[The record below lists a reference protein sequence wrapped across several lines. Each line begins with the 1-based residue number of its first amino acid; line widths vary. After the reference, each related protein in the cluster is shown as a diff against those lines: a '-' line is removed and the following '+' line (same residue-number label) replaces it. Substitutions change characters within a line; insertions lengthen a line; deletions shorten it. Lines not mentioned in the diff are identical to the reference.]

1 MDYYGLIAELWLSQG
16 RQVASVV
23 DRSLMQVTLVHQL
36 TLLSQSYIVAYTP
49 FVVGSV
55 QIPAMASL
63 RAAFRLFP
71 GTVDEC
77 ADLLRA
83 GNLLGIAPGGAY
95 ESLFGDNRCKA
106 SETFKVEY

>member
-1 MDYYGLIAELWLSQG
+1 MDYYGLVAELWLSQG

-23 DRSLMQVTLVHQL
+23 DRSLMQVTLNRGRMQFPK
-36 TLLSQSYIVAYTP
+36 IVLR
-49 FVVGSV
+49 SV

-95 ESLFGDNRCKA
+95 ESLFGDNRCSANLLKP
-106 SETFKVEY
+106 

>member
-1 MDYYGLIAELWLSQG
+1 MILSFDKI
-16 RQVASVV
+16 VVSSVK
-23 DRSLMQVTLVHQL
+23 
-36 TLLSQSYIVAYTP
+36 
-49 FVVGSV
+49 
-55 QIPAMASL
+55 IPAMASL

-106 SETFKVEY
+106 SETFKVD